1 MPLPPAGRDRHLPPG
16 TGRVLHVDVDAFLAS
31 VEQALFPHLR
41 GRPVVVGGLPHERN
55 VIQSCSYEA
64 RHQGL
69 RPGMPL
75 AEARRRCPNAIFRRG
90 DSQAANHLR
99 ERLAR
104 LLLEYSPRV
113 EIASIDDLLVDL
125 AGTTRLFGD
134 AFDVALDVQR
144 RARAE
149 LHLPLTVGVGRSVF
163 FARLA
168 GKLAKPGA
176 VAELLPGR
184 EQALLDALP
193 LEHLS
198 GVGHTTAGL
207 LARFGLSRVGELRRV
222 ATRELLYTSFGRLGL
237 ELFERAHGRD
247 PRVVEPNVR
256 LGEDGGLHLAP
267 PRSLQREATFEPEEG
282 RPELLE
288 AMLAWL
294 VERLSHRLRAFGLA
308 ARTIEVRVRYVDTR
322 RAADGSLEPGER
334 EAGNRASNDTASNDT
349 ASNDTASD
357 ERSAGRLA
365 QRRRLENPSHSSQAL
380 FRAAR
385 ELYRALPRRRAL
397 VKTLGVRCDDLVP
410 AAGQQRALFDGDT
423 GLAAPAAGTREE
435 RHARLDRVLDALR
448 ARHGFGRALRASTLP
463 LAQTHPLGPDG
474 FRLRTPSLNQ

>member
-1 MPLPPAGRDRHLPPG
+1 MPASPARRDRHLPAG

-31 VEQALFPHLR
+31 VEQALYPHLR

-64 RHQGL
+64 RRHGL
-69 RPGMPL
+69 RPGMAL
-75 AEARRRCPNAIFRRG
+75 AEAHRRCPRAIFRRG
-90 DSQAANHLR
+90 DSGAANHLR

-134 AFDVALDVQR
+134 AFDVGVEVQR
-144 RARAE
+144 RAMDE

-176 VAELLPGR
+176 VGELLPGC

-222 ATRELLYTSFGRLGL
+222 ATRELLFASFGRLGL
-237 ELFERAHGRD
+237 ELHERAHGRD
-247 PRVVEPNVR
+247 GRTVEPNVR
-256 LGEDGGLHLAP
+256 LDEGGNLRLAP
-267 PRSLQREATFEPEEG
+267 PRSVQREATFEPEEG
-282 RPELLE
+282 QPERIE

-294 VERLSHRLRAFGLA
+294 VERLSHRLRAFDLV
-308 ARTIEVRVRYVDTR
+308 ARSIEVRLRHVDTR
-322 RAADGSLEPGER
+322 RVGDDALERDESRACGEQGPAR
-334 EAGNRASNDTASNDT
+334 LTKRQRLDPP
-349 ASNDTASD
+349 
-357 ERSAGRLA
+357 SA
-365 QRRRLENPSHSSQAL
+365 SSQAL
-380 FRAAR
+380 FLVAR
-385 ELYRALPRRRAL
+385 EIYRALPRRRAL

-410 AAGQQRALFDGDT
+410 ASGRQRSLFDGET

-463 LAQTHPLGPDG
+463 LAETHPLGPDG